1 MTDNPN
7 VAVAIRYFEALT
19 RRDPSAAPFA
29 PDVVLESPIA
39 PTLHGVAPVLEYLE
53 ALTSVAKAFRTL
65 DFIAEGNKV
74 AVQFEMDTAAG
85 VIPGFECL
93 EISDG
98 LIRKVRPYYL
108 DSRPLLDGPAPNC
121 K

>member
-19 RRDPSAAPFA
+19 RKDPRAAPLA
-29 PDVVLESPIA
+29 PDVVLESPIT
-39 PTLHGVAPVLEYLE
+39 PKLHGVAQVLEYLE
-53 ALTSVAKAFRTL
+53 ALASVARAIRTL

-74 AVQFEMDTAAG
+74 AVQFELETAAG

-93 EISDG
+93 EVSNG
-98 LIRKVRPYYL
+98 LISKVRPYYL
-108 DSRPLLDGPAPNC
+108 DSRPLLDGPAPNS